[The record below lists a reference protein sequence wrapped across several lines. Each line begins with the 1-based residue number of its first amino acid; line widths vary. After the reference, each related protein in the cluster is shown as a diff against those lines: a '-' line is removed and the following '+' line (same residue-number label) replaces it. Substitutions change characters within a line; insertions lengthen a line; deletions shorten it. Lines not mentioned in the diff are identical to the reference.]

1 MANYYPSEKNI
12 DLEFKGKG
20 SQLFEI
26 QLANWVLTALTLG
39 LYYPWAKA
47 NVLRYTY
54 AKTKLA
60 GSSFAFHGTGKEMF
74 LGYIKVI
81 ALIAIFYGSILYAT
95 ITENPEWL
103 TYTMLVY
110 AVAIFLLVPMAIHGR
125 MRYRMSR
132 TSWRGIH
139 FGYRGSLKEL
149 SLLFYRDVFL
159 TIITFG
165 LYRAW
170 LEVNLRQ
177 YIVQN
182 LRMGNVQFHF
192 RGTGAELFILHLKGT
207 ILTFMT
213 LGIYLFWYMRDL
225 HIFYLNN
232 MMIEQNGKYINL
244 DSTVTGFGYFRLLMG
259 NLFIVLF
266 TLGLG
271 SPWATIRTLKF
282 IINNTDIMGDF
293 DPDNLVQTEDE
304 YKDAVMEDMS
314 EMLDIGWV

>member
-12 DLEFKGKG
+12 DLEFQGKG

-47 NVLRYTY
+47 NILRYTY
-54 AKTKLA
+54 AKTKLS
-60 GSSFAFHGTGKEMF
+60 GSSFTFHGTGKEMF
-74 LGYIKVI
+74 IGYLKVM
-81 ALIAIFYGSILYAT
+81 ALVVVFYASLFYAAFT
-95 ITENPEWL
+95 QDLDLINYVVYGYL
-103 TYTMLVY
+103 AVLV
-110 AVAIFLLVPMAIHGR
+110 VLIPMAIHGR

-149 SLLFYRDVFL
+149 SLMFYRDIFL
-159 TIITFG
+159 TIITLGF
-165 LYRAW
+165 YRAW
-170 LEVNLRQ
+170 LEVNLRT
-177 YIVQN
+177 YIVNN

-192 RGTGAELFILHLKGT
+192 QGTGAELFMIHLKGM
-207 ILTFMT
+207 ILSGLT

-225 HIFYLNN
+225 HLFYLNN
-232 MMIEQNGKYINL
+232 MLLEQNGKYVRL
-244 DSTVTGFGYFRLLMG
+244 DSTVSGFGYFKLLVG
-259 NLFIVLF
+259 NLLLVMF

-271 SPWATIRTLKF
+271 SPWATVRTLKF

-293 DPDNLVQTEDE
+293 DPDSLVQTEEE

-314 EMLDIGWV
+314 DMMDLGWV